1 MAESV
6 DDLYIEQKKQ
16 LDKIRQEIGKR
27 RKANKSV
34 GVKTRLYRL
43 LQQTDPELVQQYG
56 KSSGVGLPFRV
67 PKKVRN
73 IPWIDG
79 LLKVPEG
86 SAWHHIV
93 ESQTGKK
100 LFEGITKI
108 SDLKELN
115 QAVKKTGMILGNAYG
130 SVMEIPERLHTGGK
144 YTTNVIEDIHAFI
157 KRTTPKDAPWTKLTP
172 KSSIG
177 ERLAAVKD
185 MAKFF
190 HANKRR
196 IQEMQFASMQIGGM
210 PEIGLS
216 GKATKAGW
224 QGGVL
229 KPGWHGNFADWIK
242 NPEVPEN
249 IRKHMIDYAK
259 QFNKPEMLK
268 RLKNLP
274 PINLKSVAK
283 GSVSMI
289 KKSGGSPLRLV
300 AGEVV
305 DRGLR
310 MGIDRALQTPQ
321 AQQLG
326 RNIMRPLIRGAR
338 KLDDALP
345 GVNSKD
351 EALRIARKAQEG
363 AQQLD
368 DVLLNNPLSKNPRL
382 RDIQIDKLLKG
393 K

>member
-6 DDLYIEQKKQ
+6 DDLYIK
-16 LDKIRQEIGKR
+16 
-27 RKANKSV
+27 RKAELEKHNLKIKERRAKGKKIDV
-34 GVKTRLYRL
+34 PERLRRLEAQTNPALVK
-43 LQQTDPELVQQYG
+43 QYG

-73 IPWIDG
+73 LPWIDG
-79 LLKVPEG
+79 LLKLPEG
-86 SAWHHIV
+86 SVWHHVI
-93 ESQTGKK
+93 ESQTAKS
-100 LFEGITKI
+100 LFEGIGPDRVK
-108 SDLKELN
+108 DLKKLN
-115 QAVKKTGMILGNAYG
+115 DIIAKSGMTLGNAYG
-130 SVMEIPERLHTGGK
+130 AVMELPERLHKGGK
-144 YTTNVIEDIHAFI
+144 ATTNAIEDIHNWI
-157 KRTTPKDAPWTKLTP
+157 TKNTPKNASWTKLTP
-172 KSSIG
+172 KSG
-177 ERLAAVKD
+177 MPERIAAAKD

-190 HANKRR
+190 HQSKRR

-216 GKATKAGW
+216 GKATKSGW
-224 QGGVL
+224 QGGKL

-259 QFNKPEMLK
+259 QFNKPAMLK
-268 RLKNLP
+268 RLKDLP
-274 PINLKSVAK
+274 PINLKNVAK

-338 KLDDALP
+338 KIDDALP

-351 EALRIARKAQEG
+351 EALRIARQG
-363 AQQLD
+363 TQQLD
-368 DVLLNNPLSKNPRL
+368 DVLLNNPLSRNPRL
-382 RDIQIDKLLKG
+382 RDIQIDKLIP
-393 K
+393 

>member
-1 MAESV
+1 MADE
-6 DDLYIEQKKQ
+6 LYIK
-16 LDKIRQEIGKR
+16 
-27 RKANKSV
+27 RKAELEKHNLKIQQRRAQGKKIDV
-34 GVKTRLYRL
+34 PERLRRL
-43 LQQTDPELVQQYG
+43 EAQTDPRIPKQYG
-56 KSSGVGLPFRV
+56 KSSGIGLTFRV

-73 IPWIDG
+73 LPWIDG
-79 LLKVPEG
+79 LLKLPEG
-86 SAWHHIV
+86 SVWHHVI
-93 ESQTGKK
+93 ESQTAKS
-100 LFEGITKI
+100 LFEGIGPDRVK
-108 SDLKELN
+108 DLKKLN
-115 QAVKKTGMILGNAYG
+115 DIIAKSGMTLGNAYG
-130 SVMEIPERLHTGGK
+130 AVMELPERLHKGGK
-144 YTTNVIEDIHAFI
+144 ATTNAIEDIHNWI
-157 KRTTPKDAPWTKLTP
+157 TKNTPKNASWTKLTP
-172 KSSIG
+172 KSG
-177 ERLAAVKD
+177 MPERIAAAED

-190 HANKRR
+190 HQSKRR

-216 GKATKAGW
+216 GKATKAGFV
-224 QGGVL
+224 GGKL

-259 QFNKPEMLK
+259 QFNKPAMLK

-283 GSVSMI
+283 SGVSMI

-338 KLDDALP
+338 KIDDALP

-351 EALRIARKAQEG
+351 EALRIARQG
-363 AQQLD
+363 TQQLD
-368 DVLLNNPLSKNPRL
+368 DVLLNNPVSKNPKL
-382 RDIQIDKLLKG
+382 RDIQIDKLLKQAQ
-393 K
+393 

>member
-6 DDLYIEQKKQ
+6 DELYIK
-16 LDKIRQEIGKR
+16 
-27 RKANKSV
+27 RKAELEKHNLKIKERRAKGKKIDV
-34 GVKTRLYRL
+34 PERLRRLEAQTNPALVK
-43 LQQTDPELVQQYG
+43 QYG

-73 IPWIDG
+73 LPWIDG
-79 LLKVPEG
+79 LLKLPEG
-86 SAWHHIV
+86 SVWHHVI
-93 ESQTGKK
+93 ESQTAKS
-100 LFEGITKI
+100 LFEGIGPDRVK
-108 SDLKELN
+108 DLKKLN
-115 QAVKKTGMILGNAYG
+115 DIIAKSGMTLGNAYG
-130 SVMEIPERLHTGGK
+130 AVMELPERLHKGGK
-144 YTTNVIEDIHAFI
+144 ATTNAIEDIHNWI
-157 KRTTPKDAPWTKLTP
+157 TKNTPKDASWTKLTP
-172 KSSIG
+172 KSG
-177 ERLAAVKD
+177 MPERIAAAKD

-190 HANKRR
+190 HQSKRR

-216 GKATKAGW
+216 GKATKAGFV
-224 QGGVL
+224 GGKL

-289 KKSGGSPLRLV
+289 KKSGGSPIRLV
-300 AGEVV
+300 AGEVI

-310 MGIDRALQTPQ
+310 ATLTPVAEKAGRALGNR
-321 AQQLG
+321 LVKVG
-326 RNIMRPLIRGAR
+326 RQ
-338 KLDDALP
+338 LDDALP

-351 EALRIARKAQEG
+351 EALRIARQG
-363 AQQLD
+363 TQQLD
-368 DVLLNNPLSKNPRL
+368 DVLLNNPVSKNPRL
-382 RDIQIDKLLKG
+382 RDIQIDKLLKQAP
-393 K
+393 

>member
-1 MAESV
+1 MADE
-6 DDLYIEQKKQ
+6 LYIEQKKQ
-16 LDKIRQEIGKR
+16 LDKIRQDIGKR
-27 RKANKSV
+27 HKAGKSV

-115 QAVKKTGMILGNAYG
+115 QAVKKTGMILGNSYG

-144 YTTNVIEDIHAFI
+144 STTNVIEDIHAFI

-216 GKATKAGW
+216 GKATKAGFI
-224 QGGVL
+224 GGVL

-259 QFNKPEMLK
+259 QFNKPAMLK
-268 RLKNLP
+268 RLKELP

-289 KKSGGSPLRLV
+289 KKSGGSPIRLV
-300 AGEVV
+300 AGEVI

-310 MGIDRALQTPQ
+310 ATLTPVAEKAGRALGNR
-321 AQQLG
+321 LVKVG
-326 RNIMRPLIRGAR
+326 RQ
-338 KLDDALP
+338 LDDALP

-351 EALRIARKAQEG
+351 EALRIARQG
-363 AQQLD
+363 TQQLD
-368 DVLLNNPLSKNPRL
+368 DVLLNNPVSKNPRL
-382 RDIQIDKLLKG
+382 RDIQIDKLLKQAQ
-393 K
+393 